1 MYWISK
7 KSLWLAKKMNLKL
20 LFFASLREKCEFSQK
35 EITLLKQV
43 RTAEEF
49 LLEMSK
55 QVGGDWVDLFEN
67 KNMYKLAINQELSSW
82 SDLIHEGDELAIF
95 PPITGG

>member
-1 MYWISK
+1 
-7 KSLWLAKKMNLKL
+7 MNLKL
-20 LFFASLREKCEFSQK
+20 LFFASLRERFEFSQK
-35 EITLLKQV
+35 EISLTKQV

-49 LLEMSK
+49 LLDMSK
-55 QVGGDWVDLFEN
+55 QIGGDWVDLFEN

-82 SDLIHEGDELAIF
+82 KDPIHEGDELAIF

>member
-1 MYWISK
+1 
-7 KSLWLAKKMNLKL
+7 MNLKI
-20 LFFASLREKCEFSQK
+20 LFFASLREQFEFSQK
-35 EITLLKQV
+35 EIILSKEV

-49 LLEMSK
+49 LLNMST
-55 QVGGDWVDLFEN
+55 QIGGDWVDLFEK

-82 SDLIHEGDELAIF
+82 KDPIHEGDELAIF

>member
-1 MYWISK
+1 MS
-7 KSLWLAKKMNLKL
+7 LAKKKL
-20 LFFASLREKCEFSQK
+20 HYQ
-35 EITLLKQV
+35 KQV

-49 LLEMSK
+49 LLDMSK
-55 QVGGDWVDLFEN
+55 QSGGEWVNLFEN

-82 SDLIHEGDELAIF
+82 KDPIHEGDELAIF

>member
-1 MYWISK
+1 
-7 KSLWLAKKMNLKL
+7 MNLKL
-20 LFFASLREKCEFSQK
+20 LFFASLREKFEFSQK
-35 EITLLKQV
+35 EITLTKEV

-49 LLEMSK
+49 LLDMSK

-82 SDLIHEGDELAIF
+82 NDLIHEGDELAIF

>member
-1 MYWISK
+1 
-7 KSLWLAKKMNLKL
+7 MNLKL
-20 LFFASLREKCEFSQK
+20 LFFASLREKFEFSQK

-49 LLEMSK
+49 LLDMSK

-67 KNMYKLAINQELSSW
+67 KNMYKLAINQKLSSW
-82 SDLIHEGDELAIF
+82 KDPIHEGDELAIF